1 MINEIKQ
8 PNHVL
13 GNKISCPNFT
23 QCPICY
29 GCRSY
34 SSSMIECEKC
44 LENKKRD
51 VCNTAL
57 HRSDLI
63 EKLVSKNNIIVDK
76 NYQFISAENKEE

>member
-1 MINEIKQ
+1 MIKEAKQ

-13 GNKISCPNFT
+13 GKKTNCANFS

-34 SSSMIECEKC
+34 STSDIACEKC
-44 LENKKRD
+44 TVNKKRD

-63 EKLVSKNNIIVDK
+63 EKLISKDKIEITEEVTFVSAK
-76 NYQFISAENKEE
+76 ENK